1 MNAATVQTW
10 APGELS
16 PKRAVL
22 KYHGGK
28 WMLAPWIIS
37 FFPGHKTYVEPYAG
51 GAGVLMRKKPSPQE
65 VYNDLD
71 AEVVNV
77 FRVLQDPES
86 AKELERLLRNTPH
99 ARAEYDLSFEPCA
112 CPVES
117 ARRAIIRAF
126 MGHGT
131 GSMTANTKHGFRVV
145 KEFNTSPGK
154 IWSAYHESVLSF
166 TQRLKSVTLECLPAL
181 EVIKKYDSPGTLFYV
196 DPPYV
201 RETRNYHGD
210 AYRYEMTDD
219 EHEELARALFECKGF
234 VIVSGY
240 DCELY
245 QELYG
250 SLDRK
255 EMPSKSSGGWR
266 TESLWLSPQA
276 SEEISRKDR
285 QALLPIQGEL
295 HV

>member
-37 FFPGHKTYVEPYAG
+37 FFPGHKT
-51 GAGVLMRKKPSPQE
+51 
-65 VYNDLD
+65 
-71 AEVVNV
+71 
-77 FRVLQDPES
+77 
-86 AKELERLLRNTPH
+86 
-99 ARAEYDLSFEPCA
+99 
-112 CPVES
+112 
-117 ARRAIIRAF
+117 
-126 MGHGT
+126 
-131 GSMTANTKHGFRVV
+131 
-145 KEFNTSPGK
+145 
-154 IWSAYHESVLSF
+154 
-166 TQRLKSVTLECLPAL
+166 
-181 EVIKKYDSPGTLFYV
+181 YV